1 MITGVNT
8 TCLPLSEINR
18 MKNMIKDDKDPVKER
33 LIQDV
38 PFYPTLI

>member
-1 MITGVNT
+1 
-8 TCLPLSEINR
+8 
-18 MKNMIKDDKDPVKER
+18 MIKDDKDPVKER